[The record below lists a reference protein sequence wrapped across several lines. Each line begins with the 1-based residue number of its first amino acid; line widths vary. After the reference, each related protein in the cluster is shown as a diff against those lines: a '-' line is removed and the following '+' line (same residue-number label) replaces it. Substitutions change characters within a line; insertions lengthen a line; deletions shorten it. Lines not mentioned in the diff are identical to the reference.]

1 LLINIKIMQST
12 KNIGDKW
19 EVIAIKY
26 LQNKWYKILDTNYKF
41 WRFWEVDI
49 IATNKDLIVFFEVKY
64 RNNINY
70 WIPEEAI
77 VKSKLRKCRKTVEY
91 YVVKNNYDFENIRFD
106 VITILKW
113 SISYKLKHY
122 KNIEI

>member
-1 LLINIKIMQST
+1 MTT
-12 KNIGDKW
+12 KQKWDKW

-26 LQNKWYKILDTNYKF
+26 LQKKWYQILDTNFKF

-49 IATNKDLIVFFEVKY
+49 IAKTDNLIVFIEVKY
-64 RNNINY
+64 RQNTNY
-70 WIPEEAI
+70 WTPEEAI
-77 VKSKLRKCRKTVEY
+77 TANKLKKCKKTVEFY
-91 YVVKNNYDFENIRFD
+91 LAKNQYDFENIRFD

-113 SISYKLKHY
+113 EKSYKLKHY

>member
-41 WRFWEVDI
+41 WRFWEIDI

-77 VKSKLRKCRKTVEY
+77 IKSKLRKCRKTIEY

>member
-1 LLINIKIMQST
+1 MIT
-12 KNIGDKW
+12 KQIWDKW

-26 LQNKWYKILDTNYKF
+26 LQDIGYQILDTNFKF

-49 IATNKDLIVFFEVKY
+49 ISKIDNKIIFTEVKY
-64 RNNINY
+64 RQNINY

-77 VKSKLRKCRKTVEY
+77 TSNKLRKCRKTVEFY
-91 YVVKNNYDFENIRFD
+91 LAKNQYDFENIRFD

-113 SISYKLKHY
+113 EKSYKLKHY